1 MPIYRQA
8 RPAPAFWHVLKTLPV
23 LGIFWI
29 VALGLAPILMVR
41 LQQAA
46 GLDQL
51 FFTIQ
56 TGAGLGLLAAG
67 TALVV
72 WSVVAFANAGG
83 GTPMSFDA
91 PRRLVI
97 SGPYAWLRNPM
108 VLGFM
113 VQGIGVGLMAG
124 SIPVILLYLLAG
136 LWWNLLVR
144 PRDEDQLQKIFGR
157 DLELYRRHVPCWLPL
172 RRRWSPPPLT
182 GPISLDELP
191 QRRYRRKR
199 R

>member
-1 MPIYRQA
+1 M
-8 RPAPAFWHVLKTLPV
+8 

-29 VALGLAPILMVR
+29 VALVLAPILTVR

-46 GLDQL
+46 GLDPL
-51 FFTIQ
+51 FFAIQ
-56 TGAGLGLLAAG
+56 TGAGLALLAAG

-72 WSVVAFANAGG
+72 WSVVTFATAGG
-83 GTPMSFDA
+83 GTPMPFDA

-108 VLGFM
+108 VLGFV
-113 VQGIGVGLMAG
+113 VQGVGVGLMAG
-124 SIPVILLYLLAG
+124 SIPVILLYLLVG

-144 PRDEDQLQKIFGR
+144 PRDEDQLQKVFGR

-172 RRRWSPPPLT
+172 RRRWSPPPQI
-182 GPISLDELP
+182 GPISLDEVP
-191 QRRYRRKR
+191 QRRHSRKR

>member
-1 MPIYRQA
+1 
-8 RPAPAFWHVLKTLPV
+8 VPV

-29 VALGLAPILMVR
+29 VALVLAPILTVR

-46 GLDQL
+46 GLDPL

-56 TGAGLGLLAAG
+56 TGAGLALLATG

-72 WSVVAFANAGG
+72 WSVVTFATAGG
-83 GTPMSFDA
+83 GTPMPFDA

-108 VLGFM
+108 VLGFV
-113 VQGIGVGLMAG
+113 VQGVGVGLMAG
-124 SIPVILLYLLAG
+124 SIPVILLYLLVG

-144 PRDEDQLQKIFGR
+144 PRDEDQLQKVFGR

-172 RRRWSPPPLT
+172 RRRWSPPPQI
-182 GPISLDELP
+182 GPISLDEVP
-191 QRRYRRKR
+191 QRRHSRKR